1 MIEVKEFKPK
11 VKYNFRKKLVN
22 KKYSIQFLPDILV
35 DESNTKKIVYKE
47 KNLKSS
53 YLIDIIHNLIL
64 KYYFKKE
71 NIFNLSSIVL
81 KEKYGHLYNYYID
94 YLVSKGIIKLIKNHQ
109 KGKNSRIYKLNECV
123 INGKITRYKNEDSVL
138 LKKYKNA
145 ILLIESSNIESNSIH
160 PDIKKK
166 LIDDLFHVQI
176 QFDKAIFFLD
186 STLQDIDIYNR
197 NKYSVECINNDHI
210 FYHFDSY
217 GRIHTNFT
225 ILKSFIRKNCL
236 LIDGEET
243 YEVDIK
249 NSQPLFLCKI
259 IESEDLNIVNSDEYK
274 LFKILTI
281 DGSFYQYIID
291 NSTLKDKKTVKKA
304 IYKVLFGKNF
314 RNKGDDL
321 FKSLF
326 PTIYDFIKIYK
337 KEHNN
342 YKVLSH
348 DLQKLE
354 SNLIFNKIIKELS
367 YVYPEIRVVTV
378 HDSIIFSKKYKEIVE
393 KIFNKCIEKEFNIK

>member
-1 MIEVKEFKPK
+1 MIEVREFKPK
-11 VKYNFRKKLVN
+11 VKYDFRKKLLN
-22 KKYSIQFLPDILV
+22 KKYSIQFLPELLIEESIL
-35 DESNTKKIVYKE
+35 KKITHKE
-47 KNLKSS
+47 KNLKPS

-71 NIFNLSSIVL
+71 NMFNLSSVVL

-94 YLVSKGIIKLIKNHQ
+94 YLVSKDILKLIKNHQ
-109 KGKNSRIYKLNECV
+109 KGRNSRIYKLNSDI
-123 INGKITRYKNEDSVL
+123 INGKITRYKNSDSVL
-138 LKKYKNA
+138 LKKYKNS
-145 ILLIESSNIESNSIH
+145 ILLIENNDIENNIIH

-166 LIDDLFHVQI
+166 LIDDLFHIQI

-186 STLQDIDIYNR
+186 STLQDVDIYNR

-243 YEVDIK
+243 HEVDIK

-259 IESEDLNIVNSDEYK
+259 IESEDSNIVDCDEYK

-281 DGSFYQYIID
+281 SGNFYQYIID
-291 NSTLKDKKTVKKA
+291 NSNLKDKKVVKKMV
-304 IYKVLFGKNF
+304 YKVLFGKNF
-314 RNKGDDL
+314 RNKSDDI

-326 PTIYDFIKIYK
+326 PTIYNFIKIYK
-337 KEHNN
+337 TEHNN

-348 DLQKLE
+348 DLQRLE

-367 YVYPEIRVVTV
+367 YVYPEIKVVTV

-393 KIFNKCIEKEFNIK
+393 KIFNKCIEKEFNIE